1 MPAPRIRGD
10 HDALSKIAQN
20 FARESANTQRSL
32 RKMKQSM
39 DTLQGGDWIGKG
51 ATAFYKEMESDV
63 LPAVQRLQSALERS
77 DQVTRQISS
86 ILQEAEEEA
95 ARILGAILA
104 GAAAVGAGGLA
115 AAAAEALEG
124 FTGGSPHVVL
134 DPASLF
140 TDGYMRGLIGSQ
152 FPGAGEALGNAMND
166 LFSDLTRPADEVEG
180 ILVVIADL
188 RGRPLEDIKA
198 EYGKFQEVMEE
209 RDAAGADPVPGLSGA
224 HPSFMGSNTQM
235 RYGSVVGDA
244 FGIDPVFGAMLNPTG
259 GLVGPGNWAIAGDD
273 TPVGYHGVVHDAAG
287 YLQTYHGV
295 GPGYDYLGVDPI
307 PTSNPLSGQV
317 AGVAYWTA
325 TTEVIEPL
333 RQAGRNAMD
342 NLQRAADV
350 GSWVFEQAA
359 GVF

>member
-1 MPAPRIRGD
+1 MPAPRIRAD
-10 HDALSKIAQN
+10 HDALGKIAQG
-20 FARESANTQRSL
+20 FANQAANTQRSL
-32 RKMKQSM
+32 RKIKQSM

-51 ATAFYKEMESDV
+51 ANAFYKEMEGDV
-63 LPAVQRLQSALERS
+63 LPAVQRLQTSLNRAS
-77 DQVTRQISS
+77 QTTRQISAV
-86 ILQEAEEEA
+86 LKEAEDEA
-95 ARILGAILA
+95 ARILGALVA
-104 GAAAVGAGGLA
+104 GAAAAGAGGLA
-115 AAAAEALEG
+115 GAIGEAL
-124 FTGGSPHVVL
+124 GGLFGGNPFLVM
-134 DPASLF
+134 DPAGLF
-140 TDGYMRGLIGSQ
+140 TDGTMRGLIGSR
-152 FPGAGEALGNAMND
+152 FEGCGFELGNAMDD

-188 RGRPLEDIKA
+188 RGRPLEEIKG
-198 EYGKFQEVMEE
+198 EYGKFQDLMAE
-209 RDAAGADPVPGLSGA
+209 RDSAGAEPLGGLSGA

-287 YLQTYHGV
+287 YLHTYHGV

-307 PTSNPLSGQV
+307 PTGNPLSGQV
-317 AGVAYWTA
+317 GGIAYWTA

-333 RQAGRNAMD
+333 RQAGRNAMG
-342 NLQRAADV
+342 NFQRAVDV
-350 GSWVFEQAA
+350 GGWMFEQAA